1 MKIRQATEEDAYGI
15 AMVTVESWQST
26 YKGIVEDKVLRGMT
40 IEDKTKR
47 WKRKIGDGS
56 ILFVAEDEGLII
68 GYVHAGEERTGSSG
82 YDSELYAIYLLDQ
95 YHRQGI
101 GQSMISMAALALSEQ
116 KFTSMI
122 VWVMEGNRA
131 EDFYLKLGAQRVG
144 NDQLR
149 LGDTTHLL
157 HGLGWERLESLTEKT
172 P

>member
-1 MKIRQATEEDAYGI
+1 
-15 AMVTVESWQST
+15 
-26 YKGIVEDKVLRGMT
+26 
-40 IEDKTKR
+40 
-47 WKRKIGDGS
+47 
-56 ILFVAEDEGLII
+56 
-68 GYVHAGEERTGSSG
+68 
-82 YDSELYAIYLLDQ
+82 
-95 YHRQGI
+95 
-101 GQSMISMAALALSEQ
+101 MISMAALALSEQ